1 MCLLQGSNVLKMA
14 FERAYGKYRLCL
26 SMVRA
31 FYDMMIFY

>member
-26 SMVRA
+26 INGSS
-31 FYDMMIFY
+31 IL